1 MQAAYM
7 AIEDREPSIPGDN
20 VNPLREMR
28 VDPAHPVA
36 RAEAPVLKPALVG
49 AAVAGDG
56 DAADEFGVAEL
67 FAQGVPAEALA
78 RHATELAEKLQA
90 RLEDLDRREAM
101 LHGQEAE
108 LDSRIRSARLWLE
121 ERESDLDAREEAI
134 KNDADQAVDLSAS
147 SHHAAKIAD
156 ALELEERER
165 QLTRQ
170 QAELELIQS
179 EMAEKLNELDIQAA
193 TCQSKQE
200 ELTATRRQFEA
211 RQREL
216 DSREAELYKHMEQ
229 LTSTEV
235 SLQQRVEN
243 INAADEEL
251 AKRQDELRRWELKL
265 GEQGSELE
273 FQRAELNRIHQEVE
287 LRLNEAD
294 ERERRIRFRDQEI
307 KTALARYERL
317 NITEQKMVE
326 LQQLAAEFDSRST
339 NLAAAESLLAE
350 QHVQLGERSRELE
363 QQELAFENHV
373 SRQRKLLVKEKDEQ
387 TLLLARR
394 EQLLDQQEA
403 ELDQRRAALEQLQ
416 EELRAAQREVL
427 EIRLATEETWLQLQG
442 ALAPASLSRS
452 ISQLRVRLADHFH
465 VAAEEA
471 VKRRRE
477 LEFVRQ
483 ELAKEHGHLQG
494 QRQDLESWLARRE
507 QDLEKRASRLV
518 EREQELDAQERHFE
532 FAEKAWQSQQAEYQR
547 EIQRLLGKE
556 RVRLSAAA

>member
-1 MQAAYM
+1 M
-7 AIEDREPSIPGDN
+7 AMENEPGTPGDG
-20 VNPLREMR
+20 VPSQRDMR

-36 RAEAPVLKPALVG
+36 RAEAPAVKPVLVG
-49 AAVAGDG
+49 ATVGALSEVD
-56 DAADEFGVAEL
+56 DEFGVAQL
-67 FAQGVPAEALA
+67 FTEGMPAEALA
-78 RHATELAEKLQA
+78 RHASELAEKLQS
-90 RLEDLDRREAM
+90 RLEDLDRRESM
-101 LHGQEAE
+101 IHGQEAE

-121 ERESDLDAREEAI
+121 EREGELDAREEAI
-134 KNDADQAVDLSAS
+134 RNDADQAVELSAS
-147 SHHAAKIAD
+147 SHHATKIAGS
-156 ALELEERER
+156 LELEERER
-165 QLTRQ
+165 QLARQ
-170 QAELELIQS
+170 QAELEHIHSQL
-179 EMAEKLNELDIQAA
+179 AERLGELDIATA

-200 ELTATRRQFEA
+200 ELTSTRRQFEA

-216 DSREAELYKHMEQ
+216 DTREAEIYKQIEQ
-229 LTSTEV
+229 HTATEV
-235 SLQQRVEN
+235 SLQQRVDK

-251 AKRQDELRRWELKL
+251 AKRLEELRGWELKL

-287 LRLNEAD
+287 VRLNDAD
-294 ERERRIRFRDQEI
+294 ERERRIRHRDQEI

-326 LQQLAAEFDSRST
+326 LQQLAAEFDSRTT
-339 NLAAAESLLAE
+339 NLVAAESLLAE

-373 SRQRKLLVKEKDEQ
+373 NRQRRMLAKEKEEQ
-387 TLLLARR
+387 TLLVARKS
-394 EQLLDQQEA
+394 QILDQREA
-403 ELDQRRAALEQLQ
+403 ELDQRAAALEQLQ

-471 VKRRRE
+471 VKRRRDLE
-477 LEFVRQ
+477 LVRQ
-483 ELAKEHGHLQG
+483 ELAKEHSHLQG
-494 QRQDLESWLARRE
+494 QRQDLESWLVRRE
-507 QDLEKRASRLV
+507 QDIEKRAARLV
-518 EREQELDAQERHFE
+518 EREQELDAQERHFQL
-532 FAEKAWQSQQAEYQR
+532 AEKGWQSQQAEYQQ

-556 RVRLSAAA
+556 RGLMTAAA

>member
-1 MQAAYM
+1 MAA
-7 AIEDREPSIPGDN
+7 
-20 VNPLREMR
+20 
-28 VDPAHPVA
+28 
-36 RAEAPVLKPALVG
+36 
-49 AAVAGDG
+49 
-56 DAADEFGVAEL
+56 L
-67 FAQGVPAEALA
+67 FAQGIPSEALA
-78 RHATELAEKLQA
+78 RHATELAEKLQT
-90 RLEDLDRREAM
+90 RLEELDRREAM

-121 ERESDLDAREEAI
+121 ERESELDAREEAI
-134 KNDADQAVDLSAS
+134 ENSAPQVS
-147 SHHAAKIAD
+147 DDTANSNHAAKVTES
-156 ALELEERER
+156 LQLEERER

-170 QAELELIQS
+170 QTELELIQS

-193 TCQSKQE
+193 SCQSKQE
-200 ELTATRRQFEA
+200 ELTATRRQFET

-216 DSREAELYKHMEQ
+216 DAREADLYKHMEQ

-235 SLQQRVEN
+235 SLQQRVEK

-251 AKRQDELRRWELKL
+251 AKRQEELRRWELKL

-317 NITEQKMVE
+317 NVTEQKMVE
-326 LQQLAAEFDSRST
+326 LQQLAAEFDSRTT
-339 NLAAAESLLAE
+339 NLMAAESLLAE
-350 QHVQLGERSRELE
+350 QHVQLAERGRELE
-363 QQELAFENHV
+363 QQEFAFENHV
-373 SRQRKLLVKEKDEQ
+373 TRQRKLLAKEKEEQ
-387 TLLLARR
+387 GLLLTRR
-394 EQLLDQQEA
+394 QQVLDQREA
-403 ELDQRRAALEQLQ
+403 ELDQRAAALEQLQ

-465 VAAEEA
+465 LAAEDA

-477 LEFVRQ
+477 LELVRQ
-483 ELAKEHGHLQG
+483 ELAKEHSHLQG
-494 QRQDLESWLARRE
+494 QRQDLDSWLGRRE
-507 QDLEKRASRLV
+507 QDLEKRAARLV

-532 FAEKAWQSQQAEYQR
+532 LAEKAWQSQQAEYQR

-556 RVRLSAAA
+556 RVRLSTAA